1 MLYLCPAM
9 ATILGFRLTFLEGG
23 GGKEHYSKVSFQII
37 SVVSEMIFFP
47 YGSMSKG
54 YGQTNEQIIIWLFII
69 IINITK

>member
-1 MLYLCPAM
+1 
-9 ATILGFRLTFLEGG
+9 LEGG
-23 GGKEHYSKVSFQII
+23 RGKEHYSKVSFQII